1 MVDNQA
7 YCLKVKEM
15 DDEEYEA
22 AVSLLNSANLHN
34 ILYDFHYK
42 KILANRA

>member
-1 MVDNQA
+1 MVKGVHYGTVVLSLQA

-22 AVSLLNSANLHN
+22 AVSWNHVHHVLLTVL
-34 ILYDFHYK
+34 
-42 KILANRA
+42 